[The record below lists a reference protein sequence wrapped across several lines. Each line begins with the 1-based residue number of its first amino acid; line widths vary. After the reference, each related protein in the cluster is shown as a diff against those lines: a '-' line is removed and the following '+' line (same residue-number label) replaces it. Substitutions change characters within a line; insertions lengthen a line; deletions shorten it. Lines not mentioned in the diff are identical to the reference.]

1 MKNFTFS
8 LIMMLCS
15 FVLRANIISVPANFA
30 TIQGAINAAAD
41 GDTVE
46 VQPGVYFENIN
57 FRGKKIVVTSLFYLA
72 NDTSYIGSTII
83 NGSQP
88 AFADTASCV
97 LIVSGEDSTTVLQG
111 FTITGGNGTRWLDE
125 HGAGTYRE
133 GGGILIAESS
143 PVIRFNVIKYNYAT
157 VTTGSSGAG
166 GGGLR
171 IGDGNPR
178 ILNNNISYNQARYGP
193 GIVLNYTGAI
203 IKNNLIAYN
212 TGGQSYNGGGAI
224 WGNNSPA
231 SGLPKIIENN
241 TIFSNHATVGTG
253 GVLNI
258 NSSMIIRNN
267 ILWRNSS
274 AVNNSQ
280 VYPLGA
286 LAVTLV
292 TYSDIQGGYAG
303 SGNSDTDPLFTD
315 TVSFLLQPLS
325 PCIDAGDS
333 SVIYNDIENPSLPG
347 FALLPSLGT
356 LRNDMGAYGGQGTAS
371 LAQGQVTGMPALE
384 GKGELISIYPNPAH
398 SFVKITGGR
407 SPILSLELCDVSGKN
422 VWQKT
427 GAFAGEFI
435 LDTQHMPRGIYF
447 LKIKLKDSEQVKKIV
462 LE

>member
-8 LIMMLCS
+8 LIMLLCS
-15 FVLRANIISVPANFA
+15 IVLRANIITVPVNFA

-72 NDTSYIGSTII
+72 NDTSYIGSTVI

-143 PVIRFNVIKYNYAT
+143 PVIRFNVITYNYAT

-241 TIFSNHATVGTG
+241 MIFSNHATVGTG
-253 GVLNI
+253 GVLNL
-258 NSSMIIRNN
+258 NSSMILRNN

-274 AVNNSQ
+274 SVNNSQ

-286 LAVTLV
+286 LAVTQV
-292 TYSDIQGGYAG
+292 TYSDVQGGYAG
-303 SGNSDTDPLFTD
+303 SGNIDSDPLFAD
-315 TVSFLLQPLS
+315 TVSFLLQPVS
-325 PCIDAGDS
+325 PCVDAGDS
-333 SVIYNDIENPSLPG
+333 SALYNDIENTLQPG

-356 LRNDMGAYGGQGTAS
+356 IRNDMGAYGGQGTATI
-371 LAQGQVTGMPALE
+371 AQGQVTGMPTLTNDAAKIL
-384 GKGELISIYPNPAH
+384 IYPNPAH
-398 SFVKITGGR
+398 SFVKITEAN
-407 SPILSLELCDVSGKN
+407 STILSLELCDGSGKS
-422 VWQKT
+422 VLQKT
-427 GAFAGEFI
+427 VPNAGEY
-435 LDTQHMPRGIYF
+435 LLNTQRVPRGIYF
-447 LKIKLKDSEQVKKIV
+447 LKIKLKDSELIKKIV